1 MAKVKPSASKTQPKK
16 MRPALTP
23 EARENQMIALA
34 MDCVEER
41 LMNRTASSQETTH
54 FLKLATVKYKTEL
67 EKLRLENEL
76 TKAKTKSIED
86 AADMKEL
93 YAEAIS
99 AMRMYSGQ
107 GGVIDDDEDD
117 EY

>member
-1 MAKVKPSASKTQPKK
+1 MMARVKPSSQPQQKK
-16 MRPALTP
+16 IRPAITP

-41 LMNRTASSQETTH
+41 LINRTASSQETTH
-54 FLKLATVKYKTEL
+54 FLKLATLKYQTEL

-76 TKAKTKSIED
+76 IKAKTKSIED
-86 AADMKEL
+86 SADMKEL

-99 AMRMYSGQ
+99 AMRLYSGQ
-107 GGVIDDDEDD
+107 VGDIDDDD
-117 EY
+117 EEY

>member
-1 MAKVKPSASKTQPKK
+1 MAKVKPSTSQTQTRK

-34 MDCVEER
+34 MDCVEEK
-41 LMNRTASSQETTH
+41 LINRTASSQETTH
-54 FLKLATVKYKTEL
+54 FLKLATVKYQCEL
-67 EKLRLENEL
+67 EKLKLENEL
-76 TKAKTKSIED
+76 TKAKTKAIED

-93 YAEAIS
+93 YAEAIN
-99 AMRMYSGQ
+99 AMRIYSGQ
-107 GGVIDDDEDD
+107 GGVDDDND